1 MAADYNKYITQV
13 DEDLKAY
20 TEERKK
26 QDETKK
32 AEVDTQIDQNIASAE
47 ANVAEQTEE
56 TKQDYFDILR
66 SNEIQRELDK
76 RQIAE
81 TMANLGLSKSGLN
94 ATQQT
99 AVQLSAGN
107 KNFAAVQQRQKAVD
121 ALEKSLKEYIME
133 AENTRSESYNSI
145 DEATQEAIST
155 RKAELLKSANEAYAE
170 EYKADQEAYAKI
182 AEANAKAIQ
191 EQNSLYGDL
200 MKNGTISLT
209 DYERLLSGDTT
220 LTEIEEETSGNDGN
234 GGSANT
240 WSWATTAYKKTGK
253 DTDNDLF
260 NWGGNRNID
269 LDDTV
274 GYYNKEG
281 VYIPDLTLKELYL
294 NLVNEGMDKEEAKK
308 FVIRFNSNDADGT
321 NTTKF
326 LKPNDASGWSFSFID
341 GLRDVVRT
349 KYEATNTIYDILP
362 YLEVA
367 LSKGSISPT
376 EYYDILSKY
385 CSDFSVVQSYRSER
399 DKKIDYI
406 NTLFDQ
412 TLLDQ
417 TPGGRETKA
426 YKELYG
432 VSAVKTG
439 SGEWVEVE

>member
-1 MAADYNKYITQV
+1 MAADYNKYTNQINET
-13 DEDLKAY
+13 LK
-20 TEERKK
+20 TEEEERKK

-32 AEVDTQIDQNIASAE
+32 AELQTQHDQDIASAE
-47 ANVAEQTEE
+47 KNVGEQIKTTE
-56 TKQDYFDILR
+56 QDYLDIVA
-66 SNEIQRELDK
+66 SNDLQRELDK

-81 TMANLGLSKSGLN
+81 TMANLGLTKSGLN

-107 KNFAAVQQRQKAVD
+107 KNYAALQQRQKAVNTLRQS
-121 ALEKSLKEYIME
+121 LEDYKMQKENELSE
-133 AENTRSESYNSI
+133 ANISI
-145 DEATQEAIST
+145 DAATQEALST

-253 DTDNDLF
+253 DTDNDWL
-260 NWGGNRNID
+260 NLGGNWNID
-269 LDDTV
+269 NDDTV
-274 GYYNKEG
+274 GYYNEEG
-281 VYIPDLTLKELYL
+281 VYIPDLTLKDLYD
-294 NLVNEGMDKEEAKK
+294 NLKKEIGEEDAKK

-367 LSKGSISPT
+367 LSKKSISRT

-399 DKKIDYI
+399 DKKIDSR
-406 NTLFDQ
+406 NTLFDL
-412 TLLDQ
+412 TL
-417 TPGGRETKA
+417 GGREAKA